1 MYRGDFG
8 NYPAYFGYGSRTVAV
23 RGPTR
28 CTLARTATVRLPSR
42 VPIKRSIDVK
52 TAWTSS
58 LCNLINTMVPSKN
71 SPDLDMG
78 RRPKLK
84 PDELFKGT
92 ILVVK
97 LASTSSSK
105 PSK

>member
-1 MYRGDFG
+1 MSIPL
-8 NYPAYFGYGSRTVAV
+8 NLSMSMS
-23 RGPTR
+23 TR
-28 CTLARTATVRLPSR
+28 SR
-42 VPIKRSIDVK
+42 VPIKRSIGVK

-92 ILVVK
+92 ILVIK
-97 LASTSSSK
+97 LASTLSSK